1 MDGLHF
7 SVLSSA
13 NTEQLDKPF
22 EESEIFN
29 VVKIFKRD
37 KALGPD
43 GFSLAFYQFYWSSM
57 GSDVMEVCQE
67 FHEHGHFEKSLN
79 ATFLALIPKKS
90 GAIEIKDF
98 QPISL
103 VGGV

>member
-1 MDGLHF
+1 
-7 SVLSSA
+7 
-13 NTEQLDKPF
+13 
-22 EESEIFN
+22 
-29 VVKIFKRD
+29 
-37 KALGPD
+37 
-43 GFSLAFYQFYWSSM
+43 M

-79 ATFLALIPKKS
+79 ATFLALILKKS
-90 GAIEIKDF
+90 GAIEIQDF